1 MCNTIHTEQILEMR
15 WEAVPVGARTLLKRL
30 FSCKNSLL
38 FKVFDVE
45 HAFRA
50 TELDLLDRSTVRA
63 QKQLSVLQ
71 RYVRDLKAF
80 LDGLP
85 ADTDL
90 IFVY

>member
-1 MCNTIHTEQILEMR
+1 MCNTTHTEQILEMP
-15 WEAVPVGARTLLKRL
+15 WKAVPAGAQTLLKSL

-45 HAFRA
+45 HVFRA
-50 TELDLLDRSTVRA
+50 TELDLLNRGTVRA
-63 QKQLSVLQ
+63 HKQLSVLQ